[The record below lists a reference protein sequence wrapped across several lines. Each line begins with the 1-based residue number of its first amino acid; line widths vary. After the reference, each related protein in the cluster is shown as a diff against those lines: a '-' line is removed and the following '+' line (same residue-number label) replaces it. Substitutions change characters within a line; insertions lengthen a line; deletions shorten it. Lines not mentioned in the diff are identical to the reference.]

1 MRRAQPDNFH
11 RLRVLF
17 ATPAYWPLDGFG
29 GPASQTRE
37 LARGL
42 ARRGHAVEVVTTSLA
57 GLDRRPRPTTTTAS
71 VDGVTVHYLG
81 TPIRYRWMGV
91 TPTIRRRLDELERPD
106 VVHVFGYRDF
116 VGTLSARWAFRQG
129 IPYVFEGLGMVR
141 PMLRKVAL
149 KRAADRTVYRPVIRD
164 AALLVAASSRERD
177 NYLEAGVGRARIEIR
192 PIGFPAPQSPASR
205 PGPLRRR
212 AGVDPTTPLVLSLG
226 RVARGKGIDLL
237 VRSLPGLET
246 AHLAVVGPDDRGTAD
261 ELARIARELHVDDRV
276 HLVGR
281 WPDPGSLLELYAD
294 ADVFALASEYESFG
308 MAAAEAAAAGTAS
321 VVTDRCGIAELLADG
336 AALVVP
342 HDQTAV
348 REALEQLLADGDLR
362 RRMGER
368 ARAVA
373 AEWSWPTVVEL
384 QEALY
389 RRVLGPG

>member
-1 MRRAQPDNFH
+1 LQ

-17 ATPAYWPLDGFG
+17 ATPAYGPLDSFG
-29 GPASQTRE
+29 GPVSQTRE
-37 LARGL
+37 LALGL
-42 ARRGHAVEVVTTSLA
+42 VTRGHAVEVVTTSLA

-91 TPTIRRRLDELERPD
+91 TPTIRRRLDELDRPD

-116 VGTLSARWAFRQG
+116 VGTLSARWASRQG

-149 KRAADRTVYRPVIRD
+149 KRVADRTVYRLAVRD
-164 AALLVAASSRERD
+164 AALFVAASSRERVD
-177 NYLEAGVGRARIEIR
+177 YLDAGVEPSRIEIR
-192 PIGFPAPQSPASR
+192 PIGFPAARPPTAR

-212 AGVDPTTPLVLSLG
+212 VGVDETVPIVLSVG
-226 RVARGKGIDLL
+226 RVAPGKGIDLL
-237 VRSLPGLET
+237 VRSLPKLRT
-246 AHLAVVGPDDRGTAD
+246 AQLAIVGPDDRGTAG
-261 ELARIARELHVDDRV
+261 ELTRLARKLRVDDRV
-276 HLVGR
+276 HLVGP
-281 WPDPGSLLELYAD
+281 WPDPGSLLDLYAD

-321 VVTDRCGIAELLADG
+321 VVTDRCGIAELLTDG

-342 HDQTAV
+342 YDQSALS
-348 REALEQLLADGDLR
+348 EALERLLADGDLR
-362 RRMGER
+362 RGLGEC
-368 ARAVA
+368 ARDVA
-373 AEWSWPTVVEL
+373 AKWSWPKVVEL

-389 RRVLGPG
+389 RQVLGHG